1 MKDPDIMILGEHH
14 PFVIDT
20 TSLVILLHI
29 VPTDPLN
36 LPVPIELPVLTLK
49 EIIFDQDNHLIKV
62 IIPTHMMKLLSIL
75 TPNSSI

>member
-1 MKDPDIMILGEHH
+1 MKGPDIMILSKHH
-14 PFVIDT
+14 SFVIDT

-36 LPVPIELPVLTLK
+36 LPVPIELPVLILK